1 MKKIITMVAVG
12 CICMS
17 MGFISGCSTVQGF
30 GKDVSK
36 GGHEI
41 QKAAS

>member
-1 MKKIITMVAVG
+1 MKKIITILVVG
-12 CICMS
+12 CICVS
-17 MGFISGCSTVQGF
+17 MGLINGCSTVQGF

-36 GGHEI
+36 GGREI